1 MGWAEWYLLLW
12 VGVTLKQRNVL
23 KKDELELQLYGFV
36 GGYIST
42 FFPLELSDSKE
53 TNQLGLF
60 YYLYFVRHSTQWLSN
75 MKGFHPNPQR
85 DGYNLAGLHWIV
97 AMIKYRRQI
106 VAYTF
111 RKYTRYHIR
120 QLFSNQFN
128 DNNLFL
134 SIKHVALPTGFS
146 CRILNLG
153 NSKSHIVK
161 YLFVLKSL
169 SISIGGETM
178 TAQIT
183 FPFLQQPPP
192 PRLSILELKQMASCI
207 AQQHVH
213 THLN

>member
-1 MGWAEWYLLLW
+1 
-12 VGVTLKQRNVL
+12 
-23 KKDELELQLYGFV
+23 
-36 GGYIST
+36 
-42 FFPLELSDSKE
+42 
-53 TNQLGLF
+53 
-60 YYLYFVRHSTQWLSN
+60 

-120 QLFSNQFN
+120 QLFSNQLN

-134 SIKHVALPTGFS
+134 SIKHVALPTGFG

-153 NSKSHIVK
+153 NSKSYFVK
-161 YLFVLKSL
+161 YLFALKSL

-192 PRLSILELKQMASCI
+192 PPLSILELKQIGFMYCPTACTYSFELVRGKQGVYISGQSAKGNYLPQNSNIHVLPLGSCTTQMLCLVLEI
-207 AQQHVH
+207 K
-213 THLN
+213 L

>member
-1 MGWAEWYLLLW
+1 
-12 VGVTLKQRNVL
+12 
-23 KKDELELQLYGFV
+23 
-36 GGYIST
+36 
-42 FFPLELSDSKE
+42 
-53 TNQLGLF
+53 
-60 YYLYFVRHSTQWLSN
+60 

-120 QLFSNQFN
+120 QLFSNQLS

-134 SIKHVALPTGFS
+134 SIKHVALPTGFG

-153 NSKSHIVK
+153 NSKSYIVK
-161 YLFVLKSL
+161 YLFALKSL

-183 FPFLQQPPP
+183 FPFLQQPPQRP
-192 PRLSILELKQMASCI
+192 PPCRFWSWIKWLHVLPNSMYILIWTSEGQTGSI
-207 AQQHVH
+207 HFWTVR
-213 THLN
+213 

>member
-1 MGWAEWYLLLW
+1 
-12 VGVTLKQRNVL
+12 
-23 KKDELELQLYGFV
+23 
-36 GGYIST
+36 
-42 FFPLELSDSKE
+42 
-53 TNQLGLF
+53 
-60 YYLYFVRHSTQWLSN
+60 
-75 MKGFHPNPQR
+75 MKAFHPNPQR

-120 QLFSNQFN
+120 QLFSNQLN

-134 SIKHVALPTGFS
+134 SIKHVALPTGFG

-153 NSKSHIVK
+153 NSKSYFVK
-161 YLFVLKSL
+161 YLFALKSL

-192 PRLSILELKQMASCI
+192 PTLVDFGVEANRLHVLPNSMYILIWTSEGQTGSI
-207 AQQHVH
+207 HFWTVR
-213 THLN
+213 

>member
-1 MGWAEWYLLLW
+1 
-12 VGVTLKQRNVL
+12 
-23 KKDELELQLYGFV
+23 
-36 GGYIST
+36 
-42 FFPLELSDSKE
+42 
-53 TNQLGLF
+53 
-60 YYLYFVRHSTQWLSN
+60 

-120 QLFSNQFN
+120 QLFSNQLS

-134 SIKHVALPTGFS
+134 SIKHVALPTGFG

-153 NSKSHIVK
+153 NSKSYFVK
-161 YLFVLKSL
+161 YLFALKSL

-192 PRLSILELKQMASCI
+192 PLVDFGVEANRLHVLPNSMYILIWTSEGQTGSI
-207 AQQHVH
+207 HFWTVR
-213 THLN
+213 

>member
-1 MGWAEWYLLLW
+1 
-12 VGVTLKQRNVL
+12 
-23 KKDELELQLYGFV
+23 
-36 GGYIST
+36 
-42 FFPLELSDSKE
+42 
-53 TNQLGLF
+53 
-60 YYLYFVRHSTQWLSN
+60 

-134 SIKHVALPTGFS
+134 SIKHVALPTGFG

-153 NSKSHIVK
+153 NSKSYFVK
-161 YLFVLKSL
+161 YLFALKSL

-192 PRLSILELKQMASCI
+192 PLVDFGVEANRLHVLPNSMYILTWTSEGQTGSI
-207 AQQHVH
+207 HFWTVR
-213 THLN
+213 

>member
-1 MGWAEWYLLLW
+1 
-12 VGVTLKQRNVL
+12 
-23 KKDELELQLYGFV
+23 
-36 GGYIST
+36 
-42 FFPLELSDSKE
+42 
-53 TNQLGLF
+53 
-60 YYLYFVRHSTQWLSN
+60 

-106 VAYTF
+106 VAFTF

-120 QLFSNQFN
+120 QLFSNQLS

-134 SIKHVALPTGFS
+134 SIKHVALPTGFG

-153 NSKSHIVK
+153 NSKSYFVK
-161 YLFVLKSL
+161 YLFALKSL

-183 FPFLQQPPP
+183 FPFPFLQQPPP
-192 PRLSILELKQMASCI
+192 PRPCRFWSWSKSASSVLPNSMYILIWTSEGQTGSI
-207 AQQHVH
+207 HFWTVR
-213 THLN
+213 

>member
-1 MGWAEWYLLLW
+1 
-12 VGVTLKQRNVL
+12 
-23 KKDELELQLYGFV
+23 
-36 GGYIST
+36 
-42 FFPLELSDSKE
+42 
-53 TNQLGLF
+53 
-60 YYLYFVRHSTQWLSN
+60 

-134 SIKHVALPTGFS
+134 SIKHVALPTGFG

-161 YLFVLKSL
+161 YLFALKSL

-183 FPFLQQPPP
+183 FPFLQQPRPP
-192 PRLSILELKQMASCI
+192 PLVDFGVEANRLHVLPNSMYILIWTSDGQTGSI
-207 AQQHVH
+207 HFWTVR
-213 THLN
+213 